1 MHLLPQSWTS
11 SKHLSHTLQKLFSC
25 LVSLPNVLHSAV
37 LVSHAQPYSLPCR
50 FLWFPPE
57 QHPIVCQLGGSNP
70 QTLAAAAKVVARY
83 GYDEINLNCGCP
95 SERVAGAGCFGAA
108 MMLQPQL
115 VAQCCQA
122 MQDAVPHI
130 PVTVKCRLGMPCT
143 PIQSC
148 HCQVQIKYAC
158 CPIHT
163 CHCQVQSRYALHSHT
178 ILSVSGAVQAFLA
191 VKCILGPV
199 RCQVSLPCRP
209 SLVSQAM
216 QDAVAHHLSL
226 LNVC

>member
-1 MHLLPQSWTS
+1 MWFHYAPIKLQICATPC
-11 SKHLSHTLQKLFSC
+11 LSTT
-25 LVSLPNVLHSAV
+25 V
-37 LVSHAQPYSLPCR
+37 LVCCTCTTPSLPCR

-130 PVTVKCRLGMPCT
+130 PVTVKCRLGTPCT
-143 PIQSC
+143 PTHIRLSS
-148 HCQVQIKYAC
+148 AC
-158 CPIHT
+158 
-163 CHCQVQSRYALHSHT
+163 L
-178 ILSVSGAVQAFLA
+178 AVHAFL
-191 VKCILGPV
+191 
-199 RCQVSLPCRP
+199 SL
-209 SLVSQAM
+209 SSV
-216 QDAVAHHLSL
+216 D
-226 LNVC
+226 

>member
-1 MHLLPQSWTS
+1 MYINPKALSATNLLQTLRIGLWQQKASWMIIISCTQCMHQQHGLQAS
-11 SKHLSHTLQKLFSC
+11 SSPIHARSGSAAPCIFANHVSTRLSR
-25 LVSLPNVLHSAV
+25 SATP
-37 LVSHAQPYSLPCR
+37 APPYSLPCR

-143 PIQSC
+143 PTHTC
-148 HCQVQIKYAC
+148 CCQVQIRHAW
-158 CPIHT
+158 
-163 CHCQVQSRYALHSHT
+163 QSHT
-178 ILSVSGAVQAFLA
+178 LPSPSSADWACLADLPLCQAAFL
-191 VKCILGPV
+191 
-199 RCQVSLPCRP
+199 R
-209 SLVSQAM
+209 
-216 QDAVAHHLSL
+216 
-226 LNVC
+226 

>member
-1 MHLLPQSWTS
+1 MSFKRAAAPCMPTVVQLHLVL
-11 SKHLSHTLQKLFSC
+11 LFQYAH
-25 LVSLPNVLHSAV
+25 PGPP
-37 LVSHAQPYSLPCR
+37 PYSFVCR

-70 QTLAAAAKVVARY
+70 QTLAAAAKIVARY

-130 PVTVKCRLGMPCT
+130 PVTVKCRLGT
-143 PIQSC
+143 PASPSTHALQST
-148 HCQVQIKYAC
+148 HTGPCQVQ
-158 CPIHT
+158 
-163 CHCQVQSRYALHSHT
+163 VRYALQSHT
-178 ILSVSGAVQAFLA
+178 Y
-191 VKCILGPV
+191 
-199 RCQVSLPCRP
+199 
-209 SLVSQAM
+209 
-216 QDAVAHHLSL
+216 L
-226 LNVC
+226 LQ

>member
-1 MHLLPQSWTS
+1 MDLMHIMIAFWKYRMDFKQAAVPYMPTVVAPCISATHVSTQ
-11 SKHLSHTLQKLFSC
+11 LSR
-25 LVSLPNVLHSAV
+25 SAT
-37 LVSHAQPYSLPCR
+37 HAPPYSLPCR
-50 FLWFPPE
+50 FLWFPSE

-130 PVTVKCRLGMPCT
+130 PVTVKCRLGMPCKST
-143 PIQSC
+143 HS
-148 HCQVQIKYAC
+148 HYCQVQI
-158 CPIHT
+158 
-163 CHCQVQSRYALHSHT
+163 RYALHIHT
-178 ILSVSGAVQAFLA
+178 YLLLSSADQVCLTLPHDSIT
-191 VKCILGPV
+191 VKCRLDMPSGSPLQFEILPMYAG
-199 RCQVSLPCRP
+199 
-209 SLVSQAM
+209 
-216 QDAVAHHLSL
+216 
-226 LNVC
+226 